1 MNDFDKIIWSD
12 TLVLV
17 EFFASWCG
25 PCRAM
30 DPTVERFRRMMNGR
44 AEVLR
49 INIDDE
55 QMLPIVR
62 RYRIRTVP
70 TLLLF
75 HRGEERWRRSGI
87 TKLRGDGCGSRTD
100 GSAHTRH
107 AALNQCGKRQAS
119 SSWTKSSAGSEPR
132 DPAARSTACRVSSF
146 RAPMAAQKATAPW
159 ASR

>member
-1 MNDFDKIIWSD
+1 MVRP
-12 TLVLV
+12 L
-17 EFFASWCG
+17 G
-25 PCRAM
+25 
-30 DPTVERFRRMMNGR
+30 PTVERFRRMMNGR

-87 TKLRGDGCGSRTD
+87 TSYEEM
-100 GSAHTRH
+100 A
-107 AALNQCGKRQAS
+107 AALEQTEALIH
-119 SSWTKSSAGSEPR
+119 
-132 DPAARSTACRVSSF
+132 ST
-146 RAPMAAQKATAPW
+146 PH
-159 ASR
+159 

>member
-1 MNDFDKIIWSD
+1 
-12 TLVLV
+12 
-17 EFFASWCG
+17 
-25 PCRAM
+25 M
-30 DPTVERFRRMMNGR
+30 DPTVERFRRMMNRR

-87 TKLRGDGCGSRTD
+87 TSYEEM
-100 GSAHTRH
+100 A
-107 AALNQCGKRQAS
+107 AALEQTEALIH
-119 SSWTKSSAGSEPR
+119 
-132 DPAARSTACRVSSF
+132 
-146 RAPMAAQKATAPW
+146 ATPH
-159 ASR
+159 

>member
-25 PCRAM
+25 LCRAM

-87 TKLRGDGCGSRTD
+87 TSYEEM
-100 GSAHTRH
+100 A
-107 AALNQCGKRQAS
+107 AALEQTEALIH
-119 SSWTKSSAGSEPR
+119 
-132 DPAARSTACRVSSF
+132 ST
-146 RAPMAAQKATAPW
+146 PH
-159 ASR
+159 

>member
-1 MNDFDKIIWSD
+1 
-12 TLVLV
+12 
-17 EFFASWCG
+17 
-25 PCRAM
+25 M

-87 TKLRGDGCGSRTD
+87 TSYEEMV
-100 GSAHTRH
+100 
-107 AALNQCGKRQAS
+107 AALEQTEALIH
-119 SSWTKSSAGSEPR
+119 
-132 DPAARSTACRVSSF
+132 
-146 RAPMAAQKATAPW
+146 ATPH
-159 ASR
+159 